1 MILRQIKRRIP
12 GNPRKPINKADIMFK
27 AIWNSKM
34 PPKIRLNKNITVPPT
49 ITLYMD
55 FIINFKRA
63 IKSPQFL
70 DNFIIIIL
78 NST

>member
-1 MILRQIKRRIP
+1 MKRRSP

-27 AIWNSKM
+27 ATWNSKM
-34 PPKIRLNKNITVPPT
+34 PPAIRLNKKITVPPI

-55 FIINFKRA
+55 LIINFKRA

-78 NST
+78 SLT